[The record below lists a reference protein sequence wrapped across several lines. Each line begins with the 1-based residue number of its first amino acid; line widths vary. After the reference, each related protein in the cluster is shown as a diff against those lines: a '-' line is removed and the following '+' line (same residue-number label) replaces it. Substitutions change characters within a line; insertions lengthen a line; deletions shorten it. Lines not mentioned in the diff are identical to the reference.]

1 MLTSFFFQIF
11 VFRKWLMN
19 RRSRITN
26 STLYLSEA
34 IQAQE
39 ETHPLHKLHTKKL
52 IRYDFGTSFS
62 NHCKQKAVPHGW
74 LPSIPRTLE
83 MKIAPQ
89 AWLRLAVLLGL
100 NIKFVLCLVR
110 NESILVLCRGL
121 GHTRLVCRLQPIVEL
136 SSSAVL
142 AVMTCLH
149 QEQDISVKWLMPY
162 NFPVF
167 SCLFVLGGLMS
178 LSLEALDSRRK
189 FSAVFF
195 NVKLVC
201 LIAFS
206 VCAGT
211 VQRTFLEY
219 LKERPCH
226 TYVPF
231 RSAMAEYVCVASL
244 LVFSAIQLGDLRGL
258 RIVVPSL
265 AEDQAPSCSTAY
277 SPAFL
282 AHQSS
287 TMPLK
292 KAGASSSL

>member
-1 MLTSFFFQIF
+1 
-11 VFRKWLMN
+11 MN

-39 ETHPLHKLHTKKL
+39 ETNPLHELHSKKL
-52 IRYDFGTSFS
+52 IRYDFGASFS
-62 NHCKQKAVPHGW
+62 NYCKLKAVPYGW

-100 NIKFVLCLVR
+100 NIKFVLCMVR
-110 NESILVLCRGL
+110 NESILVYCQGL
-121 GHTRLVCRLQPIVEL
+121 GYTRLVCRLQPVMEL
-136 SSSAVL
+136 LSSAVL

-149 QEQDISVKWLMPY
+149 QEQDKSVKWLMTY

-167 SCLFVLGGLMS
+167 SCLFVLEGLMS
-178 LSLEALDSRRK
+178 LSLDPLNSR

-195 NVKLVC
+195 NIKLGC

-211 VQRTFLEY
+211 AQTTFQEY
-219 LKERPCH
+219 LEERPCH

-231 RSAMAEYVCVASL
+231 RSAIAEYICVASL
-244 LVFSAIQLGDLRGL
+244 LVFSATQLGDLRGL

-265 AEDQAPSCSTAY
+265 ADDQAASCSAAY

-282 AHQSS
+282 ALQSTTLS
-287 TMPLK
+287 LK
-292 KAGASSSL
+292 KAVALSSS